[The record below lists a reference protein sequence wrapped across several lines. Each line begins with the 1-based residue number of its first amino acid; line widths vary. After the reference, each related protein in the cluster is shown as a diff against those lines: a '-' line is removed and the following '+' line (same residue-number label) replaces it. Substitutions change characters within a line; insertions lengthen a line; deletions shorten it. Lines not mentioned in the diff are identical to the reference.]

1 MVRRNPHWLALSIAW
16 HTGLGYY
23 GYMLTEDISGLPI
36 SDVLESLG
44 NGLANS
50 NELVLQAPPGAGKTT
65 VVPLALLERG
75 WLAGQTILML
85 EPRRM
90 AARAAATRMAQLLGE
105 RVGETVG
112 YRIRLDTCVSDQ
124 TRIEVITEGILTRR
138 LQSDPGLEGV
148 GLVIFDEFHER
159 SLDSDLCLALSLQGR
174 EMFREG
180 PPLKLLVMSATLD
193 GEAVAGLL
201 GGATVVTSSGRQ
213 HPVESHFGGTH
224 KLQNPLAPV
233 VAKAVQQALREQ
245 QGNVLVFLPGQKE
258 ISAVARDLAQRL
270 PQGGEADVVVAPL
283 YGGLS
288 LERQQ
293 QAIEMPPPGKRKVVL
308 STNVAETSLT
318 IEGIGAVV
326 DSGLVREARFDPVT
340 GMTRLSTRRISLASA
355 EQRQGRAG
363 RLGPGHCY
371 RTWSAEQHGRLVRQ
385 SSPEILQADLAPLAL
400 QLLAWGVSDPTE
412 LAWLDQPPGAAWQQG
427 LSVLE
432 QCGAVFCNQSGV
444 FQLTPHGVRL
454 AQMPL
459 HPRLAHMLM
468 VACDIHATETG
479 CLIAAVLSERNPVT
493 GGGADVAF
501 TIGVLMG
508 EHRCPSSLQGWFK
521 RTWQQ
526 ARRYARIATDIHK
539 PRKFALQVAQE
550 DVLGVLLASAYPDR
564 VARRRD
570 SGDSYQLANGRSA
583 TLTSEDGLARE
594 EWLAVADTGGQADSA
609 VDRIFSASR
618 LNADCFNEVLSPL
631 VREEEL
637 VEWDNR
643 EERFLAQ
650 RRRMVGNIQLASEP
664 LADVSPEARG
674 KALMGLIRRRGL
686 DILPWKAP
694 IEQWRARVNLLNRVC
709 PEDGWPDFTDEAL
722 LLTLETWLLPY
733 LDPIKR
739 LEDFRLL
746 DLKTILQAQLPWPL
760 PLELERLAPER
771 IGVPSGSSITLDYR
785 QDPPVLAVKLQEMFG
800 CEETPTVAD
809 GRVPLLVHLLSPAG
823 RSLQVT
829 QDLAGFWRSSYQ
841 EVKKE
846 MKGRYPKHPWPDDP
860 LQAVATR
867 HTKRRMA

>member
-1 MVRRNPHWLALSIAW
+1 
-16 HTGLGYY
+16 
-23 GYMLTEDISGLPI
+23 MLTEDIAGLPI
-36 SDVLESLG
+36 SEVLQPLRDA
-44 NGLANS
+44 LANAD
-50 NELVLQAPPGAGKTT
+50 ELVLQAPPGAGKTT
-65 VVPLALLERG
+65 VVPLVLLEQD

-90 AARAAATRMAQLLGE
+90 AARAAASRMAQLLGE

-112 YRIRLDTCVSDQ
+112 YRIRLDTCVSDR

-138 LQSDPGLEGV
+138 LQGDPGLEGV

-201 GGATVVTSSGRQ
+201 GGAEIVTSSGRQ
-213 HPVESHFGGTH
+213 YPVESHFTGGH
-224 KLQNPLAPV
+224 KLQDPLAPA
-233 VAKAVQQALREQ
+233 VARAAQRALAEQ
-245 QGNVLVFLPGQKE
+245 QGNVLVFLPGQRE
-258 ISAVARDLAQRL
+258 ISAVGRELSQCTG
-270 PQGGEADVVVAPL
+270 PDVVLAPL
-283 YGGLS
+283 YGGLN

-293 QAIEMPPPGKRKVVL
+293 QAIDIPPPGKRKVVL

-326 DSGLVREARFDPVT
+326 DSGLVREARFDPST
-340 GMTRLSTRRISLASA
+340 GMTRLATRRISLASA

-363 RLGPGHCY
+363 RLGPGQCY
-371 RTWSAEQHGRLVRQ
+371 RTWSAEQHTRLVRQ

-400 QLLAWGVSDPTE
+400 QLLAWGVSEPGE
-412 LAWLDQPPGAAWQQG
+412 LAWLDQPPLAAWQQA

-479 CLIAAVLSERNPVT
+479 CLLAAVLSERNPVT

-501 TIGVLMG
+501 TLGVLMG
-508 EHRCPSSLQGWFK
+508 EQHCPSSLQGWFK

-526 ARRYARIATDIHK
+526 ARRYARIATDVHK
-539 PRKFALQVAQE
+539 PRRFALQVAQE
-550 DVLGVLLASAYPDR
+550 DVHGVLLASAYPDR
-564 VARRRD
+564 VGRRRD
-570 SGDSYQLANGRSA
+570 NGDSYQLANGRSA
-583 TLTSEDGLARE
+583 ALLQEDGLARE
-594 EWLAVADTGGQADSA
+594 EWLAVADTGGQADSP
-609 VDRIFSASR
+609 VDRIFSASS
-618 LNADCFNEVLSPL
+618 LNPACFNEVLSTL
-631 VREEEL
+631 VREDEL

-650 RRRMVGNIQLASEP
+650 RRRMIGSIQLTSEP

-674 KALMGLIRRRGL
+674 RALLGVIRRRGL
-686 DILPWKAP
+686 DVLPWSAP
-694 IEQWRARVNLLNRVC
+694 IEQWRARVNLLHRVYS
-709 PEDGWPDFTDEAL
+709 DSNWPDLSDDAL
-722 LLTLETWLLPY
+722 LETLEEWLLPY
-733 LDPIKR
+733 LDGVKR
-739 LEDFRLL
+739 LEDFASL
-746 DLKTILQAQLPWPL
+746 DLKTILLGQLPWPL
-760 PLELERLAPER
+760 PLDLERLVPER
-771 IGVPSGSSITLDYR
+771 IGVPSGSSIAVDYR
-785 QDPPVLAVKLQEMFG
+785 QEPPVLAVKLQEMFG
-800 CEETPTVAD
+800 CEETPSVAD
-809 GRVPLLVHLLSPAG
+809 GRMPLLVHLLSPAG
-823 RSLQVT
+823 RPLQVT

-841 EVKKE
+841 DVKKE
-846 MKGRYPKHPWPDDP
+846 MKGRYPKHPWPDNP

-867 HTKRRMA
+867 HTKARMR